1 MLMILLLLIIV
12 TIALKALFL
21 DCSNVDTTTT
31 ADNSNNSIESLNSR
45 L

>member
-1 MLMILLLLIIV
+1 MMIILLLLIIV

-21 DCSNVDTTTT
+21 DCSYVDNTTTT
-31 ADNSNNSIESLNSR
+31 DNSNNSIESLTSR